1 MIPRARASGT
11 ATIQKALAVA
21 TPAAQVETAAKTEG
35 VVAVDGS
42 QTSRVSIFDGSA
54 AVAATGAKVN
64 VPANS
69 GTRVRAGL
77 APEAVTVLPGTP
89 VLAAET
95 PRFVVWRGPG
105 TAVDLRWAPSE
116 RATRYRLQLARDE
129 KEVLRLQRPMLLTRQ
144 PAHALA
150 PLEVRVPGLVALQ
163 RSQLPAG
170 ALAEVRGVIAEVT
183 MQEGVV
189 VTLRSTGLLLLDAD
203 GAPVTAEGKLLIR
216 LSRSTCFGRCPAYE
230 VAVDRVGTVKWDGQ
244 SAVRATGA
252 RTRRIPRAQVRALL
266 AEIESAGFFAMADQ
280 YPRQATDHPTYTLE
294 VVDGE
299 LAFAAAVR
307 IRIVDLEIVA
317 AAFVGDSGLSVRPVA
332 TVAVRKEP
340 LWLMA
345 LWNSPLADGMAIS
358 VFTLAPPPD

>member
-1 MIPRARASGT
+1 MRWASLLAVLVLTSEAQAEPRAPRAAAARAELSLEEVEQKAYNLVSTHPPAEARALWQHYT
-11 ATIQKALAVA
+11 ATL
-21 TPAAQVETAAKTEG
+21 
-35 VVAVDGS
+35 S
-42 QTSRVSIFDGSA
+42 
-54 AVAATGAKVN
+54 
-64 VPANS
+64 
-69 GTRVRAGL
+69 
-77 APEAVTVLPGTP
+77 GTP
-89 VLAAET
+89 VRW
-95 PRFVVWRGPG
+95 PGRVVS
-105 TAVDLRWAPSE
+105 APTE
-116 RATRYRLQLARDE
+116 
-129 KEVLRLQRPMLLTRQ
+129 EVLRLQRPMLLTRQ

-230 VAVDRVGTVKWDGQ
+230 VAVDRAGTVKWDGQ

-294 VVDGE
+294 VVDGARAKTVS
-299 LAFAAAVR
+299 LNSSNRDAPAALHR
-307 IRIVDLEIVA
+307 LLQRVDKLL
-317 AAFVGDSGLSVRPVA
+317 G
-332 TVAVRKEP
+332 T
-340 LWLMA
+340 
-345 LWNSPLADGMAIS
+345 
-358 VFTLAPPPD
+358 APWIGAPAR